1 MWRERIDCGHL
12 CTQSSTW
19 AYHWAIAIP
28 FLHFRM
34 SYVPEVWSLQ
44 TRLSTFLWLLVGH
57 TGGRAGKAM
66 FQVPTSY
73 GALTTQFI
81 LLPLLPK
88 KNEGIKYNLTQTLTY
103 LPDIPVSPNYPHYLF
118 SNFKERLRKS
128 ISCPHDPYFLPPQ
141 GWCLFIP
148 PTHISSFIFSPLD
161 PYL

>member
-1 MWRERIDCGHL
+1 
-12 CTQSSTW
+12 
-19 AYHWAIAIP
+19 
-28 FLHFRM
+28 
-34 SYVPEVWSLQ
+34 
-44 TRLSTFLWLLVGH
+44 
-57 TGGRAGKAM
+57 M

-88 KNEGIKYNLTQTLTY
+88 KNEGIRYNLTQTLTY

-161 PYL
+161 PYLQLKTMLLPYFSSSYLSFFLSLFCIPVFQESFLHLLPILPSSLLRPLMDLHLTRSLYLA